1 MTNGRQ
7 SEPGCVW
14 LHHLRAVSDAGG
26 RSTAADS
33 AARHATMQT
42 ADSVA
47 FLSTERASSI
57 CLRLARS
64 VVVSTRFALRP
75 LSLYRW
81 RRGGVAQW

>member
-33 AARHATMQT
+33 AVRHATMQT

-64 VVVSTRFALRP
+64 VRRCEYQVCIAR
-75 LSLYRW
+75 SLYRW